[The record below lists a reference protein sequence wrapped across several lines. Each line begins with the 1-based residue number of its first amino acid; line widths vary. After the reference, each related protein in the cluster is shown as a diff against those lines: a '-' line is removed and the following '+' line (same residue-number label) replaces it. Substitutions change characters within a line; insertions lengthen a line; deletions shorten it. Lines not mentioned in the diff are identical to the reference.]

1 MEPYRISKRMIGD
14 GRNRLVLRQPLDL
27 PFPVRC
33 LQGTADTAVSTDT
46 ALRLLQHASCVDMR
60 LNLVKDADHRF
71 SDDACLKLIETSI
84 SELL

>member
-1 MEPYRISKRMIGD
+1 
-14 GRNRLVLRQPLDL
+14 
-27 PFPVRC
+27 
-33 LQGTADTAVSTDT
+33 
-46 ALRLLQHASCVDMR
+46 LQHVSCVDMR